1 MKIRFNFEGHYH
13 IVLWLCLLF
22 TSSTF
27 ALEQKYHEFVLP
39 VIAAFADHDKPV
51 IAALIRYPLKR
62 RYPIPDIKNEAEFIN
77 RFDEVFNDELVA
89 VIASSKIDTDWDKV
103 GWRGIMLNN
112 GVMWV
117 DTDGKIIAVNT
128 QNTKEQALAKSLI
141 EQGKQS
147 LHSSINTFKKPIL
160 DWKTANYHIRVDDLG
175 DGNYRYAVW
184 GINKKPSDKP
194 DMVLLN
200 GDITFEGS
208 GGNHHYTFKNGRY
221 SYVLHVTIIGCDTSP
236 PGWLEVYKDD
246 ERLLFENVI
255 STH

>member
-1 MKIRFNFEGHYH
+1 MKFFIH
-13 IVLWLCLLF
+13 IMSWLFLLF
-22 TSSTF
+22 TTNTF
-27 ALEQKYHEFVLP
+27 GLDQKYHEFVLP
-39 VIAAFADHDKPV
+39 VIAAFADHDKPA

-89 VIASSKIDTDWDKV
+89 VIASSKIDTDWEKV

-117 DTDGKIIAVNT
+117 DTGGKIIGINT
-128 QNTKEQALAKSLI
+128 QNAKEQTLAKSLI

-147 LHSSINTFKKPIL
+147 LHASINTFEKPVL
-160 DWKTANYHIRVDDLG
+160 DWKTANYHVRVDDLG
-175 DGNYRYAVW
+175 EHNFRYAVW

-221 SYVLHVTIIGCDTSP
+221 SYVLQVTIIGCDTSP

-246 ERLLFENVI
+246 ERLLSEDVI

>member
-1 MKIRFNFEGHYH
+1 MKYLSH
-13 IVLWLCLLF
+13 ILLCLSLLF
-22 TSSTF
+22 TSNTF
-27 ALEQKYHEFVLP
+27 ALDQKYHESVLP
-39 VIAAFADHDKPV
+39 VIAAFEGNDKAA
-51 IAALIRYPLKR
+51 IASLVYYPLKR
-62 RYPIPDIKNEAEFIN
+62 QYPIPDIKNEAEFIN

-117 DTDGKIIAVNT
+117 DTDGKIIGINSGT
-128 QNTKEQALAKSLI
+128 SKEQTLAKSLI
-141 EQGKQS
+141 EDDKQS
-147 LHSSINTFKKPIL
+147 LHSSINNFEKPVL

-175 DGNYRYAVW
+175 DGNYRYVVW
-184 GINKKPSDKP
+184 GINKKLSDKP
-194 DMVLLN
+194 DMVLFN
-200 GDITFEGS
+200 GDVTVSGT

-221 SYVLHVTIIGCDTSP
+221 SYVLQVTIIGCDTSP

-246 ERLLFENVI
+246 ERLLSEDVI

>member
-1 MKIRFNFEGHYH
+1 MKYLNRI
-13 IVLWLCLLF
+13 LLCLSLLF
-22 TSSTF
+22 TSNIF
-27 ALEQKYHEFVLP
+27 ALEQKYHESVLP
-39 VIAAFADHDKPV
+39 VIGAFTDHDKAA
-51 IAALIRYPLKR
+51 IAAHIRYPLKR

-89 VIASSKIDTDWDKV
+89 VIASSNIKTDWEKV

-117 DTDGKIIAVNT
+117 DTGGKIIGINSGT
-128 QNTKEQALAKSLI
+128 SKEQALAKSLI

-147 LHSSINTFKKPIL
+147 LHASINTFEKPVL

-175 DGNYRYAVW
+175 DHNYRYAVW
-184 GINKKPSDKP
+184 NIDKRAMDKP
-194 DMVLLN
+194 DMVLFN
-200 GDITFEGS
+200 GDVTVSGT

-221 SYVLHVTIIGCDTSP
+221 SYILHVTIIGCDTSP

-246 ERLLFENVI
+246 ERLLFEDVI

>member
-1 MKIRFNFEGHYH
+1 MKYLNRI
-13 IVLWLCLLF
+13 LLCLSLLF
-22 TSSTF
+22 TSNIF
-27 ALEQKYHEFVLP
+27 ALEQKYHESVLP
-39 VIAAFADHDKPV
+39 VIAAFKAHDKTA

-62 RYPIPDIKNEAEFIN
+62 QYPLPDIKNEAEFIS
-77 RFDEVFNDELVA
+77 RFDEVFDDELTA
-89 VIASSKIDTDWDKV
+89 VIASSNIKTDWEKV

-117 DTDGKIIAVNT
+117 DTDGKIIGINSGT
-128 QNTKEQALAKSLI
+128 SKEQALAKSLI

-147 LHSSINTFKKPIL
+147 LHASINIFEKPVL

-175 DGNYRYAVW
+175 DHNYRYAVW
-184 GINKKPSDKP
+184 NIDKRAKDKP
-194 DMVLLN
+194 DMVLFN
-200 GDITFEGS
+200 GDVTVSGT

-221 SYVLHVTIIGCDTSP
+221 SYILHVTIIGCDTSP

-246 ERLLFENVI
+246 ERLLFEDVI

>member
-1 MKIRFNFEGHYH
+1 MKFFIH
-13 IVLWLCLLF
+13 IMSWLFLLF
-22 TSSTF
+22 TTNTF
-27 ALEQKYHEFVLP
+27 GLEQKYHEFISP
-39 VIAAFADHDKPV
+39 VIAAFEANDKAA
-51 IAALIRYPLKR
+51 IAALVRYPLKR

-77 RFDEVFNDELVA
+77 RFDEVFDDELVA
-89 VIASSKIDTDWDKV
+89 VIGSSNINTNWDSI

-128 QNTKEQALAKSLI
+128 QNTKEQTLAKSLI

-147 LHSSINTFKKPIL
+147 LHASINTFEKPVL
-160 DWKTANYHIRVDDLG
+160 DWKTANYHIRIDDLG
-175 DGNYRYAVW
+175 DRNYRYAVW
-184 GINKKPSDKP
+184 SSDKRPKDKP
-194 DMVLLN
+194 DMVLSN
-200 GDITFEGS
+200 GDVTVSGT

-221 SYVLHVTIIGCDTSP
+221 SYILHVTIIGCDTSP

-246 ERLLFENVI
+246 EKLLSEDVI